1 MLDLILNVAG
11 MLLMFGVACHTIILH
26 RRLTRLR
33 GALAEAGTVLPSL
46 DASVGR
52 MSQVVDGFAQRL
64 QTDLTAV
71 ETRLATA
78 RRVAA
83 ELASV
88 NRSAEEAS
96 TYLDRLL
103 RQHLSK
109 DLLRRAL
116 GDLAFKHALAA
127 EAVALDPPETG
138 RHQLICPPIVGLST
152 LEISDRCILNG
163 ESRLDTVGVR
173 EVSERLLVQSD
184 RLQ

>member
-1 MLDLILNVAG
+1 MLEIILNVAG
-11 MLLMFGVACHTIILH
+11 VLLMAGVACHTIILH

-33 GALAEAGTVLPSL
+33 SALAEAGTVLPSL

-64 QTDLTAV
+64 QTDLSAV

-78 RRVAA
+78 RPVAA

-103 RQHLSK
+103 RQH
-109 DLLRRAL
+109 RRIEDVRANQMPREL
-116 GDLAFKHALAA
+116 VEPKGFA
-127 EAVALDPPETG
+127 ERAGLPP
-138 RHQLICPPIVGLST
+138 VNST
-152 LEISDRCILNG
+152 LTAPPRRSFVKE
-163 ESRLDTVGVR
+163 
-173 EVSERLLVQSD
+173 LVA
-184 RLQ
+184 

>member
-1 MLDLILNVAG
+1 MLEAILNLAG
-11 MLLMFGVACHTIILH
+11 LVLMITVACHTIVLH

-52 MSQVVDGFAQRL
+52 MSEVVNGFAQRL

-71 ETRLATA
+71 ESRLASA

-96 TYLDRLL
+96 VNLDRLL
-103 RQHLSK
+103 QQH
-109 DLLRRAL
+109 RRT
-116 GDLAFKHALAA
+116 GDTRPVPIPREFVEPKGFAERAGLPKITLPDPAELAELAA
-127 EAVALDPPETG
+127 RPNSG
-138 RHQLICPPIVGLST
+138 RATDLRAEP
-152 LEISDRCILNG
+152 R
-163 ESRLDTVGVR
+163 RR
-173 EVSERLLVQSD
+173 VSELVS
-184 RLQ
+184 

>member
-1 MLDLILNVAG
+1 MLEVILNIAG
-11 MLLMFGVACHTIILH
+11 VLLMIGVACHTIILH

-64 QTDLTAV
+64 SNDLSAV
-71 ETRLATA
+71 ETRLAAA

-103 RQHLSK
+103 RQH
-109 DLLRRAL
+109 RRIEDVRATQIPREFVEPKGFAERAGL
-116 GDLAFKHALAA
+116 PKIAPANGAQLTAPRRSPAKELAA
-127 EAVALDPPETG
+127 
-138 RHQLICPPIVGLST
+138 
-152 LEISDRCILNG
+152 
-163 ESRLDTVGVR
+163 
-173 EVSERLLVQSD
+173 
-184 RLQ
+184 